1 MTKDNCNMED
11 KHKQKDICNMEGRS
25 SLKTSDIVTSDEGRK
40 RLIVVGNDVV
50 GLFPAMKEVNTGRAV
65 GRQVF
70 KSPMVVRGLD
80 YMEVCRYVAGSRKLC
95 GDLSEVE
102 NVLP

>member
-1 MTKDNCNMED
+1 MED
-11 KHKQKDICNMEGRS
+11 RPT
-25 SLKTSDIVTSDEGRK
+25 LKTSDIVTSDEGRK

-50 GLFPAMKEVNTGRAV
+50 WLFPTMKEVNTGRAV

-70 KSPMVVRGLD
+70 KSPMVVRGVD
-80 YMEVCRYVAGSRKLC
+80 YMEVCRYVAGSRELC

-102 NVLP
+102 KFSLV